1 MGEER
6 DDVLVLYGKN
16 SDKLYQKEITENNVE
31 QVMFYNYVLHN

>member
-16 SDKLYQKEITENNVE
+16 SDKLYQKENTENNVE